1 MSKEH
6 KKTDK
11 EKAPKKTNIEEFVC
25 QMLERLNGA
34 LKQMQKSVEHEPLDL
49 PDAIGPA
56 TDDVLKDAADSAPV
70 TKVRKLIVIPGG
82 DKGKVEELMDKLMSA
97 READINNGLRTVF
110 AQVHKAKTSG
120 DVAYQMQAVRSL
132 DTLIREASSDTKEA
146 LSKVRSLVLSGDQAQ
161 LDAANFRLRNV
172 FASRVSTEPNTRLAY
187 TSLSTQFGEGYQLCP
202 KSVHQI
208 GKAIPMEISKCRDN
222 CIDCRVTRD
231 GAVTC
236 AYADWLRK
244 SADNHELVEARLERV
259 KHNLN
264 GTTLNKIGAPDPIK
278 NWEGQLEEIRDKYP
292 EAKEKSMETTLGDT
306 DKGLFGH
313 QGEAIKRIQELLESK
328 KDSGKTREEAL
339 ETDHTNEDYDDETL
353 EQMLEDEREPFNEQ
367 ELDMMIEELLSD
379 SRNKE

>member
-172 FASRVSTEPNTRLAY
+172 FASRVSAEPNTRLAY

-339 ETDHTNEDYDDETL
+339 ETEHTNEDYDDETL

>member
-172 FASRVSTEPNTRLAY
+172 FASRVSTESNTRLAY

>member
-172 FASRVSTEPNTRLAY
+172 FASRVSTESNTRLAY

-339 ETDHTNEDYDDETL
+339 ETDRTNEDYDDETL

>member
-56 TDDVLKDAADSAPV
+56 TDDVLKDVAESAPV

-82 DKGKVEELMDKLMSA
+82 DKGKIEELMGKLMSA

-172 FASRVSTEPNTRLAY
+172 FASRVSTESNTRLAY

-292 EAKEKSMETTLGDT
+292 ETKEKSMETTLGDT

-328 KDSGKTREEAL
+328 KDSGETQEKSLEA
-339 ETDHTNEDYDDETL
+339 DHANEDYDDETL

-367 ELDMMIEELLSD
+367 ELDMMIEELLAD